1 MIFVIRL
8 LTNRRRLIRK
18 KIYRSPHER
27 NRQNRYH
34 RENKKLN
41 KDFQSGYIN
50 QEKIFTKRRPKRE
63 VISGFKM
70 SYRYKYY
77 NQEELEEEEDEEE
90 L

>member
-18 KIYRSPHER
+18 KMYRSPHER
-27 NRQNRYH
+27 NRQNLYY
-34 RENKKLN
+34 RENKKLS
-41 KDFQSGYIN
+41 KDFQSEYIN
-50 QEKIFTKRRPKRE
+50 KEKIFTKRRPKRE

-77 NQEELEEEEDEEE
+77 NREEPEEEEDEEE
-90 L
+90 W

>member
-8 LTNRRRLIRK
+8 VSGRRRLLRK
-18 KIYRSPHER
+18 RMYRAPHQ
-27 NRQNRYH
+27 RQKGSYF
-34 RENKKLN
+34 RENKNLN
-41 KDFQSGYIN
+41 KSYQKEYLN
-50 QEKIFTKRRPKRE
+50 KEKILKKRRPKRE

-77 NQEELEEEEDEEE
+77 NNDIIEEDEEE

>member
-41 KDFQSGYIN
+41 KNFQSEYSN
-50 QEKIFTKRRPKRE
+50 KEKIYTKRRPKRE
-63 VISGFKM
+63 ATSGFKM

-77 NQEELEEEEDEEE
+77 NQEETEEEDEE